1 VCVAKQVEGG
11 WNALLSYILLHSST
25 SHLPTERFER
35 CKLSKIKKRLPKLT
49 TADAAGFAAEA
60 WCASGY
66 PEVPAYAKTRTRGLI
81 SQAPAGI
88 TRPPLP
94 HRCTSG
100 PATVP
105 AETFSEGGAERKS
118 NVRG

>member
-1 VCVAKQVEGG
+1 MECPP
-11 WNALLSYILLHSST
+11 ILYPTPLI
-25 SHLPTERFER
+25 HLAPPNRKVR
-35 CKLSKIKKRLPKLT
+35 KVRKLSKIKKRLPKLT

>member
-1 VCVAKQVEGG
+1 MP
-11 WNALLSYILLHSST
+11 SYSHSST
-25 SHLPTERFER
+25 KQLNTF
-35 CKLSKIKKRLPKLT
+35 KLTKIKKRLPKMT
-49 TADAAGFAAEA
+49 TAAGFAAEA
-60 WCASGY
+60 WFASGY

-88 TRPPLP
+88 TQPPSP
-94 HRCTSG
+94 RRCTSG